1 MKRDWAAARV
11 AFQSGRCKAESVNPE
26 RWKQV
31 REVFGAAL
39 ELAPDER
46 PGFLDSACGADTEL
60 RKEVES
66 LLHSDQAAG
75 SFLASSVDSRREHE
89 RPNGDDPWI
98 GRQIGQYRILERIG
112 TGGMGVVYRAE
123 DIRLGRSAAIKFLS
137 AEIDRDF
144 RARERFER
152 EARAAS
158 ALNHP
163 NICTVY
169 GVDEYEGHPYLAM
182 EMLKGRTLSELIQG
196 KPLEADRILELA
208 IPMVSALEAAH
219 AEGIVHRDLKPANI
233 FVTDKGQVK
242 ILDFGL
248 AKQTG
253 LETVNEG
260 DTQSPE
266 AAGATTAGLI
276 IGTVS
281 YMSPEQVR
289 SEKLDA
295 RSDLF
300 SCGAVLYEMA
310 TGQQAFP
317 GRMPVL
323 VLDAILNRAPAPVTK
338 SNPQISDG
346 IAGIITKSLEKD
358 RSQRYQSASEL
369 MRDLREVQRGQTPV
383 ALQRKADDSVSLRRR
398 IWGTALLAVL
408 VILGAAGVYL
418 WKHGGGRLLSSRG
431 TEQGVPAF
439 SRPSIAVLG
448 FENLTGKTEHAWLS
462 TAFSEMLSTELAA
475 GGRMRVVSGED
486 VARAQKDLSL
496 TQGQTYS
503 KQTLARLRRN
513 LDVDYIITGSYLDAG
528 QEAGGQLR
536 LDARLQDARSGEM
549 VASLPE
555 TGTES
560 KLIELLE
567 QTGAD
572 LRMKLGIGGVAS
584 SEVTKVAATIP
595 KDPAAARLYSEG
607 LAKLRSMD
615 PGGARDSLLKAAAV
629 EPDHPLIHAA
639 LAEAWSQ
646 LGYDEKSKSEARTA
660 ATLAGQLPQSEQLWV
675 EGRFRESTHDWD
687 KAIEVYRTLIGF
699 YPDNIEYALRLAQVQ
714 IAAGRQAD
722 AKATIATMRKLPP
735 PASTDPR
742 IDLAE
747 ASAMEISADFKRE
760 SELAGRAY
768 EEARNRGANL
778 LAARAQYAQAWAA
791 LNMGDMADAMKLA
804 EQARSVYVAA
814 GDRNGESSL
823 LRTLGT
829 VYLMHGE
836 LATALKY
843 YEDSLRLAT
852 QVGNRYS
859 EGAALNQIGTALER
873 QGKHGEALDRYQK
886 TLAIMRE
893 VGNRFAEAIALNNIA
908 NILWARGDLNG
919 ARSMYD
925 QAVTIGRQMDDR
937 SGEAEGTVNIAHI
950 LFQQGDLNG
959 SEQAVLRALQMS
971 HEIGERSI
979 EAECANSLGDIS
991 LARAKLTDARE
1002 RFKEAMSLR
1011 EALGDQLGIGETR
1024 TSMAELLIAEGKPDQ
1039 AEKTIELAVDG
1050 FRKATSQDQEIASV
1064 GILARVLLNL
1074 GKQADAR
1081 TAINAVRGRALR
1093 ADNPSVRLSFLVEAG
1108 RVDGLSGKTAEAKDM
1123 LQKVRAEA
1131 ERLDF
1136 VAIQLRS
1143 RLAAGEIEWRKGN
1156 PEDANQALAAV
1167 QKDASARGFLLI
1179 AQEAA
1184 ALRNR

>member
-1 MKRDWAAARV
+1 M
-11 AFQSGRCKAESVNPE
+11 NPE
-26 RWKQV
+26 RWKQI
-31 REVFGAAL
+31 RDVFGAAL
-39 ELAPDER
+39 ELAPEMR
-46 PGFLDSACGADTEL
+46 PGFLDSACGADAEL

-75 SFLASSVDSRREHE
+75 SFLGSSVDTSHRKHE

-123 DIRLGRSAAIKFLS
+123 DVRLGRSAAIKFLS

-169 GVDEYEGHPYLAM
+169 GVDEFEGHPYLAM

-196 KPLEADRILELA
+196 KPLEVDRLLELA
-208 IPMVSALEAAH
+208 IPIASALEAAH

-233 FVTDKGQVK
+233 YVTDKEQVK

-253 LETVNEG
+253 LEAMNAD

-266 AAGATTAGLI
+266 AAGGTTAGLI

-300 SCGAVLYEMA
+300 SFGAVLYEMA

-323 VLDAILNRAPAPVTK
+323 VLDAILNRAPAPVTR
-338 SNPQISDG
+338 SNPQIPDG
-346 IAGIITKSLEKD
+346 IAGIIAKALEKD
-358 RSQRYQSASEL
+358 RSQRYQGATEL
-369 MRDLREVQRGQTPV
+369 IHDLRDVQRGQTPV
-383 ALQRKADDSVSLRRR
+383 ALQRKKDDSASRRLRV
-398 IWGTALLAVL
+398 WGAALLVILAVL
-408 VILGAAGVYL
+408 AAAGVYW
-418 WKHGGGRLLSSRG
+418 WKERGGPLLSSRG
-431 TEQGVPAF
+431 TEQAVPAF

-448 FENLTGKTEHAWLS
+448 FENLTGKPEHAWLS

-486 VARAQKDLSL
+486 VARVRKDLDL
-496 TQGQTYS
+496 AQGQTYS
-503 KQTLARLRRN
+503 RLTLAKLRNN
-513 LDVDYIITGSYLDAG
+513 LDVDYIITGSYLDTG
-528 QEAGGQLR
+528 GESGGQLR
-536 LDARLQDARSGEM
+536 LDARLQDARSGEI

-572 LRMKLGIGGVAS
+572 LRIKLGIGGVAS

-607 LAKLRSMD
+607 LAKLRAMD
-615 PGGARDSLLKAAAV
+615 PGGARDSLLKAVAV
-629 EPDHPLIHAA
+629 ESDHPLIHAA

-687 KAIEVYRTLIGF
+687 KAIEIYRTLIGF

-722 AKATIATMRKLPP
+722 AKATIATMRTLPP

-747 ASAMEISADFKRE
+747 ANAMEMSADFKRE
-760 SELAGRAY
+760 SELAGHAY
-768 EEARNRGANL
+768 EEASNRGANL

-791 LNMGDMADAMKLA
+791 LNMGDMADAAKLA

-829 VYLMHGE
+829 VHLMQGE
-836 LATALKY
+836 LAVALKY

-859 EGAALNQIGTALER
+859 EGAALNQIATVLER

-886 TLAIMRE
+886 ALAIMHE
-893 VGNRFAEAIALNNIA
+893 VGNRYAEAIAHNNIA
-908 NILWARGDLNG
+908 NILWARGDLSG

-925 QAVTIGRQMDDR
+925 QALAIAQEMNDR
-937 SGEAEGTVNIAHI
+937 AGEAGSIVNIAHI
-950 LFQQGDLNG
+950 LLQQGDLNG
-959 SEQAVLRALQMS
+959 SEQALRRAMQMV

-979 EAECANSLGDIS
+979 QAETANSLGEIH
-991 LARAKLTDARE
+991 LAQAKLIDASE
-1002 RFKEAMSLR
+1002 NFKEAMSLR

-1024 TSMAELLIAEGKPDQ
+1024 AAMAELLIAEGKPDQ
-1039 AEKTIELAVDG
+1039 AEKLIEAAVDE
-1050 FRKATSQDQEIASV
+1050 FRKANSQDQEISAV
-1064 GILARVLLNL
+1064 EVLARVLLDLNML
-1074 GKQADAR
+1074 ADAR
-1081 TAINAVRGRALR
+1081 TAINTVRGRALR
-1093 ADNPSVRLSFLVEAG
+1093 ADNPSVRMSFLVEAA
-1108 RVDGLSGKTAEAKDM
+1108 RVDGLSGKTSDARAM
-1123 LQKVRAEA
+1123 LEKIRSEA
-1131 ERLDF
+1131 ERYGF
-1136 VAIQLRS
+1136 VAIQLRA
-1143 RLAAGEIEWRKGN
+1143 RLAAAEIERRKGN
-1156 PEDANQALAAV
+1156 PAKGNEALAAV
-1167 QKDASARGFLLI
+1167 QKDAGTRGFLLI
-1179 AQEAA
+1179 AQGAA
-1184 ALRNR
+1184 ALQNK

>member
-1 MKRDWAAARV
+1 L
-11 AFQSGRCKAESVNPE
+11 NPE

-31 REVFGAAL
+31 RGVFGAAL
-39 ELAPDER
+39 ELAPEER
-46 PGFLDSACGADTEL
+46 SGFLDSACGADAEL

-75 SFLASSVDSRREHE
+75 SFLGSSADNSRREHE
-89 RPNGDDPWI
+89 RPSGDDPWI
-98 GRQIGQYRILERIG
+98 GKQIGQYRILECIG

-123 DIRLGRSAAIKFLS
+123 DVRLGRSAAIKFLS
-137 AEIDRDF
+137 AEIDLDF

-182 EMLKGRTLSELIQG
+182 EMLKGRTLSDLIQG
-196 KPLEADRILELA
+196 RPLELDRLLELA

-253 LETVNEG
+253 LEAMNVD

-266 AAGATTAGLI
+266 AAGGTTAGLI

-300 SCGAVLYEMA
+300 SFGAVLYEMA

-323 VLDAILNRAPAPVTK
+323 VLDAILNRDPAPITK
-338 SNPQISDG
+338 SNPQVSEG
-346 IAGIITKSLEKD
+346 FAGIIAKALEKD
-358 RSQRYQSASEL
+358 RSRRYQSASEL
-369 MRDLREVQRGQTPV
+369 MHDLREVQRGQAPV
-383 ALQRKADDSVSLRRR
+383 PLRSKVDDSDTWRMRV
-398 IWGTALLAVL
+398 WGTALLAIL
-408 VILGAAGVYL
+408 VILGAAGVY
-418 WKHGGGRLLSSRG
+418 WWRHRAEPLLSSRG
-431 TEQGVPAF
+431 AERAAPAF

-486 VARAQKDLSL
+486 VARVRKDLSL
-496 TQGQTYS
+496 AQGQTYS
-503 KQTLARLRRN
+503 QQTLAKLRNN

-528 QEAGGQLR
+528 EEAGGQLR
-536 LDARLQDARSGEM
+536 LDARLQDARSGEV

-560 KLIELLE
+560 KLIELLA

-572 LRMKLGIGGVAS
+572 LRAKLGIGGVAS
-584 SEVTKVAATIP
+584 SDITKVAATIP

-607 LAKLRSMD
+607 LAKLRAMD
-615 PGGARDSLLKAAAV
+615 PGGARDTLLKAAAV

-646 LGYDEKSKSEARTA
+646 LGFDEKSKSEARTA
-660 ATLAGQLPQSEQLWV
+660 ATHAGQLPQSEQLWV

-714 IAAGRQAD
+714 IAAGRQED
-722 AKATIATMRKLPP
+722 AKATIAAMRNLPP

-742 IDLAE
+742 IDLEE

-760 SELAGRAY
+760 SELAGHAY
-768 EEARNRGANL
+768 EEARSRGANL

-791 LNMGDMADAMKLA
+791 LNMGDMANATKLA

-829 VYLMHGE
+829 VHLMQGE
-836 LATALKY
+836 LAVAQKY

-859 EGAALNQIGTALER
+859 EGAALNQIATVLER

-893 VGNRFAEAIALNNIA
+893 VGNRYAEAIALNNIA
-908 NILWARGDLNG
+908 NILWARGDLAA

-925 QAVTIGRQMDDR
+925 QAVTIARQMNDR
-937 SGEAEGTVNIAHI
+937 SGEAGSTVNIAHI

-959 SEQAVLRALQMS
+959 SEQALRRALQMS
-971 HEIGERSI
+971 HEIGERAI
-979 EAECANSLGDIS
+979 QAETANSLGDIY
-991 LARAKLTDARE
+991 LAQAKLTDARE
-1002 RFKEAMSLR
+1002 SFKEAMSLR

-1024 TSMAELLIAEGKPDQ
+1024 TSMAELLIAEGKQDQ
-1039 AEKTIELAVDG
+1039 AEKMIEAAVEG
-1050 FRKATSQDQEIASV
+1050 FRKANSQDQEITSV
-1064 GILARVLLNL
+1064 GVLARVLLEL
-1074 GKQADAR
+1074 GKQTDAA
-1081 TAINAVRGRALR
+1081 TAINSIRGRAQR
-1093 ADNPSVRLSFLVEAG
+1093 ADNPFVRLSFLVEAA
-1108 RVDGLSGKTAEAKDM
+1108 REDGLSGKAAEARAM
-1123 LQKVRAEA
+1123 LEKIRTEA
-1131 ERLDF
+1131 ERYGF
-1136 VAIQLRS
+1136 VAIQLRA
-1143 RLAAGEIEWRKGN
+1143 RLAAGEIERRKGN
-1156 PEDANQALAAV
+1156 PARGNEALAAV
-1167 QKDASARGFLLI
+1167 RKDASERGFLLI

-1184 ALRNR
+1184 ALLGK

>member
-1 MKRDWAAARV
+1 M
-11 AFQSGRCKAESVNPE
+11 NPE

-39 ELAPDER
+39 ELAPEKR
-46 PGFLDSACGADTEL
+46 PGFLDSACGADAEL
-60 RKEVES
+60 RREVES

-75 SFLASSVDSRREHE
+75 SFLGSSVDSSHREHE
-89 RPNGDDPWI
+89 RPNGDDQWI

-112 TGGMGVVYRAE
+112 TGGMGVVYRGE
-123 DIRLGRSAAIKFLS
+123 DVRLGRSAAIKFLS
-137 AEIDRDF
+137 TEIDRDF

-182 EMLKGRTLSELIQG
+182 EMLRGRTLKELIQG
-196 KPLEADRILELA
+196 KPLEVDRLLELA

-253 LETVNEG
+253 LEAMNVD

-266 AAGATTAGLI
+266 TSGGTTAGLI

-289 SEKLDA
+289 AEKLDA

-300 SCGAVLYEMA
+300 SFGAVLYEMA

-338 SNPQISDG
+338 SNPQIPDG
-346 IAGIITKSLEKD
+346 IAGIIGKALEKD
-358 RSQRYQSASEL
+358 RNQRYQNASEL
-369 MRDLREVQRGQTPV
+369 MHDLREVQRGETPI
-383 ALQRKADDSVSLRRR
+383 ALLRKPDDSVSRRMR
-398 IWGTALLAVL
+398 LWAIAVL
-408 VILGAAGVYL
+408 VVVAVLGAAGAYW
-418 WKHGGGRLLSSRG
+418 WKHRGGNRMSSRG
-431 TEQGVPAF
+431 AEQGAPAF
-439 SRPSIAVLG
+439 SRPAIAVLG
-448 FENLTGKTEHAWLS
+448 FENLTGKPEHAWLS

-486 VARAQKDLSL
+486 VARVRKDLSL
-496 TQGQTYS
+496 AQGQTYS
-503 KQTLARLRRN
+503 TQTLSKLRNN

-528 QEAGGQLR
+528 EEGGGQLR
-536 LDARLQDARSGEM
+536 LDARLQDARSGEV

-555 TGTES
+555 TGTEA

-584 SEVTKVAATIP
+584 SEITKVAATIP
-595 KDPAAARLYSEG
+595 RDAAAARLYSEG
-607 LAKLRSMD
+607 LAKLREMD
-615 PGGARDSLLKAAAV
+615 PGGARDSLLKAVAV

-660 ATLAGQLPQSEQLWV
+660 ASLAGQLPQSEQLWV

-747 ASAMEISADFKRE
+747 AGAMEMSADFKRE
-760 SELAGRAY
+760 SELAGHAY

-778 LAARAQYAQAWAA
+778 LAAKAQYAQAWAA
-791 LNMGDMADAMKLA
+791 LNMGDMANALKFA

-823 LRTLGT
+823 LRTVGT
-829 VYLMHGE
+829 VHLMQGE
-836 LATALKY
+836 LAIALKY
-843 YEDSLRLAT
+843 YEDSLRLAR

-859 EGAALNQIGTALER
+859 EGAALNQIATALER
-873 QGKHGEALDRYQK
+873 QGKHGEALDGYQK
-886 TLAIMRE
+886 ALAIMHE
-893 VGNRFAEAIALNNIA
+893 VGNRYAEAIARNNIA
-908 NILWARGDLNG
+908 NILWARGDLGG

-925 QAVTIGRQMDDR
+925 QALAIAREMNDR
-937 SGEAEGTVNIAHI
+937 AGEAGSMVNIAHI
-950 LFQQGDLNG
+950 LIQQGDLNG
-959 SEQAVLRALQMS
+959 AEQTLQSAMQMVR
-971 HEIGERSI
+971 EIGERSI
-979 EAECANSLGDIS
+979 QAETANSLGEIH
-991 LARAKLTDARE
+991 LAEAKLTDARQN
-1002 RFKEAMSLR
+1002 FKEAMSLR

-1024 TSMAELLIAEGKPDQ
+1024 TVMAELLIAEGKADQ
-1039 AEKTIELAVDG
+1039 AEKMIELAVEE
-1050 FRKATSQDQEIASV
+1050 FRKANSQDQEISSV
-1064 GILARVLLNL
+1064 EVLSRALIEL
-1074 GKQADAR
+1074 GKQSDAT
-1081 TAINAVRGRALR
+1081 TAINSVRSRALR
-1093 ADNPSVRLSFLVEAG
+1093 ADNPAVRLSFLVEAA
-1108 RVDGLSGKTAEAKDM
+1108 RADGLSGRTAEARAM
-1123 LQKVRAEA
+1123 LEKIRAEA
-1131 ERLDF
+1131 ERFGF
-1136 VAIQLRS
+1136 VAIQLRA
-1143 RLAAGEIEWRKGN
+1143 RLAAGEIERRKGN
-1156 PEDANQALAAV
+1156 PAKGNETLAAV
-1167 QKDASARGFLLI
+1167 QKDASTRGFLLI
-1179 AQEAA
+1179 AQEAS
-1184 ALRNR
+1184 ALMNK